1 MNDNFID
8 YKQLANE
15 IFLEWV
21 SDEESKSSFEG
32 WIDEANKL
40 GCFAD
45 WLETDEARDVL
56 LDKLLCFYKDVEDA
70 EEVADKLYTYM
81 TKGINRWFEEA

>member
-21 SDEESKSSFEG
+21 SDEETKSSFEG
-32 WIDEANKL
+32 WIDESNKL

-56 LDKLLCFYKDVEDA
+56 LDKLLCF
-70 EEVADKLYTYM
+70 
-81 TKGINRWFEEA
+81 TKILKMLRRWPTNFILI

>member
-45 WLETDEARDVL
+45 WLETDEARDIML
-56 LDKLLCFYKDVEDA
+56 NKLLCFYKDVEDA
-70 EEVADKLYTYM
+70 EKVADKLYTYM